1 MGIDASKRCR
11 RYSTYERRN
20 TMSSLYTVKAI
31 VVLDSD
37 GKRIC
42 AKYYSKEWETSEK
55 QKQFEKSLWS
65 KTQLHAEIVMFDGV
79 IAVYKSSADV
89 HFYVIGSVD
98 ENELILGSVL
108 SALYEAIYALL
119 HQVVDKRTVLENL
132 DYVLLAIDELVDEG
146 IILEADSQAI
156 VSRVAMKGAE
166 GDIPLAEQS
175 ISQAL
180 ATAREHIQRTL
191 LKG

>member
-1 MGIDASKRCR
+1 
-11 RYSTYERRN
+11 
-20 TMSSLYTVKAI
+20 MSSLYTVKAI